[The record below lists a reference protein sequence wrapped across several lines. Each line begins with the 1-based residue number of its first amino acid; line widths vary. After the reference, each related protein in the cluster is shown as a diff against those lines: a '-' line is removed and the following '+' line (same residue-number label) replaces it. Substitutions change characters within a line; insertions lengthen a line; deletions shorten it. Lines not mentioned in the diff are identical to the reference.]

1 MENIDDLSEA
11 IGGLR
16 ADVRN
21 IISTLETE
29 RANASRSRQATR
41 ESLAEIK
48 EVQIRGDGRMT
59 AIETRLDEIEPML
72 NDHITNCQIRQERKI
87 GADLY
92 RKGVWGLIGTATG
105 AALMWIGNF
114 VINAVKA
121 GLVMIAAH

>member
-1 MENIDDLSEA
+1 MGIDDFSEA
-11 IGGLR
+11 IGELR
-16 ADVRN
+16 TDVRH
-21 IISTLETE
+21 ILSTMEE
-29 RANASRSRQATR
+29 EGKRSSKARQATR

-48 EVQIRGDGRMT
+48 ESQIRGDGRMS
-59 AIETRLDEIEPML
+59 AIETRLDDMEPAL
-72 NDHITNCQIRQERKI
+72 NDHITNCQIKQERKI

-105 AALMWIGNF
+105 AALMWLGNF